1 MFKRSSESGIIN
13 AFRRPCLSMRHFP
26 HTVSTFPDFQIN
38 AISKP
43 RKP

>member
-1 MFKRSSESGIIN
+1 MFKRSSESEIIN
-13 AFRRPCLSMRHFP
+13 AFRRPCLLMRRFP
-26 HTVSTFPDFQIN
+26 HTVPTFPGFQIN